1 LIAGLKM
8 TAKISTYWKCQ
19 LIGWTV
25 FAFTTYVFNIIIYGD
40 LIAFLYKAIILFCS
54 GLGVSHLLKLT
65 IRKTEILKRKFVFQI
80 IYLAIL
86 TVIFSVVSTYMWM
99 IGFVKTKF
107 WDVHAFEKLQP
118 NRSAYQVYFYY
129 LFVVLL
135 ILSAWVLIYFLVHY
149 VKGIRR
155 EEQLK
160 AQYKLQIIELEA
172 KALRAQ
178 MNPHFIFNCMNSIKS
193 LIQKNEHDKAI
204 DYLTTFSKLIRT
216 VLQNSDK
223 REITLFDELETCRFY
238 MQLESMRFV
247 NKITYRF
254 DIQNALDLK
263 SVMVPALIIQPFIEN
278 AIWHGIMPKEE
289 SGNITVT
296 VDKTDHIIQCI
307 IDDNGIGRE
316 MSKQNR
322 FRGESSTHVSKGV
335 HLTQARLELD
345 NLLNE
350 RKASLEIIDKKDDYG
365 MHNGTTVILSFNEVE
380 E

>member
-1 LIAGLKM
+1 MPLQKM
-8 TAKISTYWKCQ
+8 FNKISTYWKCQ

-25 FAFTTYVFNIIIYGD
+25 FAVTTYVFNIIIYGD
-40 LIAFLYKAIILFCS
+40 LVGYFFKAVVLFLS
-54 GLGVSHLLKLT
+54 GLSISHLLKLT
-65 IRKTEILKRKFVFQI
+65 IRRTGILKRKFASQI

-86 TVIFSVVSTYMWM
+86 TVIFSVVSTYVWM
-99 IGFVKTKF
+99 IGLVKTRL
-107 WDVHAFEKLQP
+107 WDVHALEKVHP
-118 NRSAYQVYFYY
+118 KISSYQIYFYY

-135 ILSAWVLIYFLVHY
+135 ILSAWVLIYFLIHY

-223 REITLFDELETCRFY
+223 REITLFDELETCRLY
-238 MQLESMRFV
+238 MQLESLRFV
-247 NKITYRF
+247 NKISYRF
-254 DIQNALDLK
+254 DIQDALDLK

-278 AIWHGIMPKEE
+278 AIWHGVMPKEE
-289 SGNITVT
+289 GGSITVT
-296 VDKTDHIIQCI
+296 VDKTDHTIHCI
-307 IDDNGIGRE
+307 IDDDGIGRE
-316 MSKQNR
+316 MSKQNK
-322 FRGESSTHVSKGV
+322 FRGESSAHESKGV
-335 HLTQARLELD
+335 HLTQARLGLD

-350 RKASLEIIDKKDDYG
+350 RKASLEIIDKQDNSATEY
-365 MHNGTTVILSFNEVE
+365 GTTVILSFDEVE